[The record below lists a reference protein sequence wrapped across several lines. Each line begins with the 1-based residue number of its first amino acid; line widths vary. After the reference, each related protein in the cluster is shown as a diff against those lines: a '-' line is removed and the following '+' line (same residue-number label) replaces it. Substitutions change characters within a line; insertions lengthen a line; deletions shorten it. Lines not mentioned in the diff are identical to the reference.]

1 MNRREHGRED
11 GNGHD
16 FGPEGGSGHDRG
28 REAELYGPDG
38 PLNDRT
44 GNGIVNHGPL
54 DDMHGK
60 RENGRD
66 AGPLGGDAPGRAAGD
81 ALGRGDGLDGLRA
94 ALGGTAFGGGAS
106 GGSPGGVS
114 GGASGGS
121 SGGASGG
128 EELDAL
134 GGDELALRRML
145 HDAVDDLAPSD
156 GALDHLRKAVP
167 ARRARKRQA
176 LVGLAASVILLGTAV
191 PAFVHVANTG
201 GLSGDL
207 TGINAGHG
215 EEAQGGTG
223 TETGGEEGEQGTGGF
238 SGETPGSAGT
248 ADASQKPVLPGVGSA
263 SASPGATVVP
273 ADSIPATTPTCSSGQ
288 LGVDRTE
295 LGAPDTEGKVYGT
308 FRIANVSGTECAV
321 TGGGTVAVQAIGAA
335 DAAKI
340 SVVEHTAGD
349 AASGLPDPASQAG
362 ALVLKPATSYE
373 VKFAF
378 VPSETCPTTGEP
390 SPDPSPTDGASGMT
404 DGAGSSTTET
414 QLGTA
419 DGGGTADG
427 SISVAHTPEA
437 GAPVAETTIP
447 NACAGTIYRTGVL
460 NAP

>member
-1 MNRREHGRED
+1 M
-11 GNGHD
+11 
-16 FGPEGGSGHDRG
+16 
-28 REAELYGPDG
+28 
-38 PLNDRT
+38 
-44 GNGIVNHGPL
+44 NHGPL

-66 AGPLGGDAPGRAAGD
+66 ADPLGGDAPGRAAGD

-94 ALGGTAFGGGAS
+94 ALGGAAFGGSAPGTS
-106 GGSPGGVS
+106 GGGAPGGARG
-114 GGASGGS
+114 GGAQ
-121 SGGASGG
+121 GGASGG

-145 HDAVDDLAPSD
+145 HNAVEDLAPSE

-176 LVGLAASVILLGTAV
+176 LVGVAASVILLGTAV

-223 TETGGEEGEQGTGGF
+223 TETGGEDGEQGTGGF
-238 SGETPGSAGT
+238 SGETPGSTGR
-248 ADASQKPVLPGVGSA
+248 ADASETPVLPGSGTA
-263 SASPGATVVP
+263 PPSPGATAVP
-273 ADSIPATTPTCSSGQ
+273 ADSIPATTPTCASSQ

-295 LGAPDTEGKVYGT
+295 LGAPDSEGKVYGT

-362 ALVLKPATSYE
+362 ALLLKPATAYE

-390 SPDPSPTDGASGMT
+390 SPDPSPTDGASGMS
-404 DGAGSSTTET
+404 DGAGTGATET
-414 QLGTA
+414 QLGTE

-460 NAP
+460 SAP